1 MKKNITGWVIHKS
14 FLILDTC
21 LKLALLC
28 IYKVAC
34 SLNYK
39 RFDPTFSTNLKRG
52 SHLIFCFTRISNW
65 KGPSSQTWHKKI
77 KFVSLSRDL
86 VPKCQSPFIKLLG
99 TKINSKI
106 QNSVVMFSF
115 SACDPKY
122 LLWVNLIQKSKFLNL
137 SWIC

>member
-52 SHLIFCFTRISNW
+52 MKLIFCFTLISDS
-65 KGPSSQTWHKKI
+65 KGPFK
-77 KFVSLSRDL
+77 
-86 VPKCQSPFIKLLG
+86 P
-99 TKINSKI
+99 
-106 QNSVVMFSF
+106 
-115 SACDPKY
+115 
-122 LLWVNLIQKSKFLNL
+122 NLP
-137 SWIC
+137 